1 MMGFVPF
8 AQKRAA
14 VNFRKVVRPVP
25 ETLPACRNCSAFR
38 CDHDDRMG
46 FGGQV
51 LLRRTNLRCSD
62 QGFSVSLDMVCD
74 RHQYRHTDR
83 RDV

>member
-1 MMGFVPF
+1 MGFIPF

-14 VNFRKVVRPVP
+14 VNFRKVVHPIQ
-25 ETLPACRNCSAFR
+25 PACRNCSSFR